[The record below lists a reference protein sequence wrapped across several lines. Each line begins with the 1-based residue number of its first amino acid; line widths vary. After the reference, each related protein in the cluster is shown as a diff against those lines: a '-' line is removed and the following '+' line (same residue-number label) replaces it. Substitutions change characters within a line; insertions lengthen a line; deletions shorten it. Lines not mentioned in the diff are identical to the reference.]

1 MDLQSFLLRRCGDEA
16 ALRVQ
21 MQASLGQRLSATEGR
36 MAVLEDITCA
46 CLRPSSKSCA
56 LLLTRSSSAP
66 PHCLV
71 RSLAPLI
78 HFTQTALSDPMAGAV
93 AVLKQHADK
102 GASSES
108 DWLEVATAGKT
119 LADSLRSGPSASRLS
134 CSAAQLIRSRIFAEE
149 LRGAVGEKGALVAC
163 GVLLR
168 RLVALRQ
175 EQQAVT
181 EDVEDVPLR
190 AQTELVRVV
199 GNMCF
204 EHGKAES

>member
-1 MDLQSFLLRRCGDEA
+1 M
-16 ALRVQ
+16 V
-21 MQASLGQRLSATEGR
+21 
-36 MAVLEDITCA
+36 
-46 CLRPSSKSCA
+46 
-56 LLLTRSSSAP
+56 
-66 PHCLV
+66 
-71 RSLAPLI
+71 
-78 HFTQTALSDPMAGAV
+78 GAV

-108 DWLEVATAGKT
+108 GWLEVATAGKT